1 MVAMLTVHGI
11 VLSKPYTNGKTKPS
25 KEKPMD
31 NGCPKCEKL
40 GEYELC
46 FDHRLAQA
54 EHDVLRDMN
63 IVEEL
68 KKEKEQENEPRRI

>member
-1 MVAMLTVHGI
+1 ME
-11 VLSKPYTNGKTKPS
+11 S
-25 KEKPMD
+25 
-31 NGCPKCEKL
+31 NGCPKCK
-40 GEYELC
+40 ELAIKKYGKRNLSSYYAMILC
-46 FDHRLAQA
+46 IDCRIEQA